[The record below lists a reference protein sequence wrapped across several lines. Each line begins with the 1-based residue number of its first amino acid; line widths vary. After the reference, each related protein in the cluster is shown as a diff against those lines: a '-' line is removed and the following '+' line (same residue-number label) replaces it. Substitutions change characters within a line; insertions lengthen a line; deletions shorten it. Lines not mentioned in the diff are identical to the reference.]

1 MVAVPG
7 QQGGNMRRVAI
18 AGAAGRMGRTLI
30 ETVVEDDAFALG
42 AAVERPGLSLIGTD
56 AGELAGVGRLNVPVV
71 DALAEV
77 TDAFDVL
84 IDFTIPAAT
93 LQAVDICRTAG
104 KQVVIATT
112 GIDSVGV
119 AAIRTAAENIAIV
132 MAPNMSVGVNL
143 VFRLVEQAARVLGDD
158 ADIEIIDAHHRHK
171 IDAPSG
177 TAMRLGQIVA
187 DTLGRNL
194 EDVAVYGR
202 EGETGARDR
211 RTIGF
216 ETIRAGDI
224 VGEHTV
230 LFGGTGERVEITHRA
245 NSRMNFARGA
255 LRAARFLQ
263 DKPTGLFDMQDVLG
277 L

>member
-1 MVAVPG
+1 M
-7 QQGGNMRRVAI
+7 
-18 AGAAGRMGRTLI
+18 
-30 ETVVEDDAFALG
+30 
-42 AAVERPGLSLIGTD
+42 
-56 AGELAGVGRLNVPVV
+56 
-71 DALAEV
+71 
-77 TDAFDVL
+77 
-84 IDFTIPAAT
+84 
-93 LQAVDICRTAG
+93 
-104 KQVVIATT
+104 IATT
-112 GIDSVGV
+112 GIDEAGRAS
-119 AAIRTAAENIAIV
+119 IRQAAEDIAIV

-158 ADIEIIDAHHRHK
+158 TDIEIIDLHHRHK

-177 TAMRLGQIVA
+177 TAVRLGQIIA

-194 EDVAVYGR
+194 GEVAVYGR

-216 ETIRAGDI
+216 ETIRAGDT

-245 NSRMNFARGA
+245 SSRMNFARGA
-255 LRAARFLQ
+255 LRAARFLE
-263 DKPTGLFDMQDVLG
+263 DKAAGLYDMQDVLG

>member
-1 MVAVPG
+1 
-7 QQGGNMRRVAI
+7 
-18 AGAAGRMGRTLI
+18 MGRT
-30 ETVVEDDAFALG
+30 VVQAVAEDESVQLG
-42 AAVERPGLSLIGTD
+42 AAVERSGMSLVGAD
-56 AGELAGVGRLNVPVV
+56 AGEVAGVGALGVPIVDSLAGV
-71 DALAEV
+71 A
-77 TDAFDVL
+77 DAFDVL
-84 IDFTIPAAT
+84 VDFTVPAAT
-93 LQAVDICRTAG
+93 LDALETCRAAG
-104 KQVVIATT
+104 KQAVIATT
-112 GIDSVGV
+112 GIGADGM
-119 AAIRTAAENIAIV
+119 AAIREAAADIAIV

-143 VFRLVEQAARVLGDD
+143 VFRLTEIAARVLGEDT
-158 ADIEIIDAHHRHK
+158 DIEIVDLHHRHK

-177 TAMRLGQIVA
+177 TAVRLGQIVA

-194 EDVAVYGR
+194 DEVAVYGR

-216 ETIRAGDI
+216 ETIRAGDV

-255 LRAARFLQ
+255 LRAVRFLEGRAS
-263 DKPTGLFDMQDVLG
+263 GLFDMQDVLG

>member
-1 MVAVPG
+1 
-7 QQGGNMRRVAI
+7 MRRVAI

-30 ETVVEDDAFALG
+30 QAVVEDDAFALG
-42 AAVERPGLSLIGTD
+42 AAVERPGLSLVGTD
-56 AGELAGVGRLNVPVV
+56 AGELASVGRLNVPVV
-71 DALAEV
+71 DSLAEV
-77 TDAFDVL
+77 ADEFDVL

-104 KQVVIATT
+104 KQVVVATT
-112 GIDSVGV
+112 GIDSAGV
-119 AAIRTAAENIAIV
+119 AAIRAAAENIAIV

>member
-1 MVAVPG
+1 
-7 QQGGNMRRVAI
+7 MRRVAI

-30 ETVVEDDAFALG
+30 EAVVEDDAFALG
-42 AAVERPGLSLIGTD
+42 AAVERPGLSLVGTD

-71 DALAEV
+71 DSLAEV
-77 TDAFDVL
+77 ADAFDVL
-84 IDFTIPAAT
+84 IDFTIPTAT

-112 GIDSVGV
+112 GIDSAGV
-119 AAIRTAAENIAIV
+119 AAIRAAAENIAIV

-211 RTIGF
+211 RMIGF

-255 LRAARFLQ
+255 LRAAHFLQ

>member
-1 MVAVPG
+1 MGRVAVT
-7 QQGGNMRRVAI
+7 
-18 AGAAGRMGRTLI
+18 GAAGRMGRTLI
-30 ETVVEDDAFALG
+30 QAVAADDAFELG
-42 AAVERPGLSLIGTD
+42 AAVERPGLSLVGAD
-56 AGELAGVGRLNVPVV
+56 AGEVAGVGRLDVPIV
-71 DALAEV
+71 DALGAV
-77 TDAFDVL
+77 TNAFDIL
-84 IDFTIPAAT
+84 IDFTVPAAT
-93 LQAVDICRTAG
+93 LQAVDICRAAG
-104 KQVVIATT
+104 KPMVIATT
-112 GIDSVGV
+112 GIDAAGV
-119 AAIRTAAENIAIV
+119 AAIREAAEDIAIV

-143 VFRLVEQAARVLGDD
+143 VFRLVEQAAKVLGDD
-158 ADIEIIDAHHRHK
+158 ADIEIIDLHHRHK

-194 EDVAVYGR
+194 EEVAVYGR

-230 LFGGTGERVEITHRA
+230 LFGATGERVEITHRA
-245 NSRMNFARGA
+245 NSRSNFAQGA
-255 LRAARFLQ
+255 LRAARFLR